1 MKIPAIRATMGIWVY
16 YSATMKF
23 GDICEHVRRIDNELH
38 KSSALNDLLQRSLT
52 TNYKK
57 IASYLKQQEERFF
70 NALVLAVYG
79 GDPQWREVRLDYG
92 NDEEYYDIGILE
104 LTGTEKIFPIDG
116 QHRVEGIKEA
126 LKTKPQL
133 RDERVPVIFIGHRTD
148 DAGMQRARRLFSTLN
163 RYAKPVSLRDII
175 ALDEDDAVAIATR
188 DLIET
193 HKLAEGD
200 KIVDS
205 KTKAISESNSTA
217 FTTIITFYEC
227 NKELLRLFIRDKTVK
242 DAENRM
248 IRGNAKFEQY
258 VRYRPEQ
265 SELDEYVKFC
275 REFWDSVCLAIDK
288 IKEFVSAK
296 DGQANIRSKEG
307 GCILFRPVALV
318 PFVKAVTRIIASD
331 AKRKLID
338 ICRRMNLLPLLL
350 TDSCWDG
357 ILWDSKNH
365 NMIMNNN
372 RVVELLFVRMF
383 NPRVLTEK
391 ENKEL
396 VTKFA
401 KAKKISEQ
409 DAVTQLDEFC

>member
-1 MKIPAIRATMGIWVY
+1 MGIWVY

-23 GDICEHVRRIDNELH
+23 GDISKYVRRIDSELH

-52 TNYKK
+52 TNYKS

-92 NDEEYYDIGILE
+92 KGEEYYDIGILE

-126 LKTKPQL
+126 LKTKREL
-133 RDERVPVIFIGHRTD
+133 HDEKVPVIFIGHRID
-148 DAGMQRARRLFSTLN
+148 DDGMQRARRLFSTLN

-193 HKLAEGD
+193 HRLAEGE

-205 KTKAISESNSTA
+205 KTKAISDSNLTA

-227 NKELLRLFIRDKTVK
+227 NKELLRLFIHDKTVK
-242 DAENRM
+242 DAEGRTL
-248 IRGNAKFEQY
+248 RGNAKFEQY

-265 SELDEYVKFC
+265 SDLDGYVKFC
-275 REFWDSVCLAIDK
+275 CEFWDSVCLEIDC
-288 IKEFVSAK
+288 IREFVSGK
-296 DGQANIRSKEG
+296 DLQTKIRSKAG
-307 GCILFRPVALV
+307 GCLLFRPVALV
-318 PFVKAVTRIIASD
+318 PFIKAVARIIASD
-331 AKRKLID
+331 TKRKLSD
-338 ICRRMNLLPLLL
+338 ICKQMNSLPLSL

-372 RVVELLFVRMF
+372 RVVELLFVRMS
-383 NPRVLTEK
+383 NPRLLTDK
-391 ENKEL
+391 EVKEL
-396 VTKFA
+396 GTKFA

-409 DAVTQLDEFC
+409 DAVLQLEEFGW